1 MTLKRTIYVQW
12 SYKWGKMPRQS
23 GKQRGRCTDGCG
35 DSKYGQLLC
44 DLREK
49 TDGMGGVWR
58 GGERTEIEQKVGH
71 RAKGGLYCKIF

>member
-1 MTLKRTIYVQW
+1 MYSGVT
-12 SYKWGKMPRQS
+12 SGKMPRQS

-49 TDGMGGVWR
+49 KDELHLTQMCLTV
-58 GGERTEIEQKVGH
+58 
-71 RAKGGLYCKIF
+71 L